1 MGKTL
6 ENKDLYAP
14 DEFPNLEYIVLDVRK
29 TLRNGKIT
37 PDNPRYELLLDTAIR
52 TTLLK
57 GKFGILMPSQP
68 SSEKAEWFDKI
79 KEELAPGKSAKGWE
93 IESARLQQ
101 LQEERRAGQTYE
113 ESDL

>member
-14 DEFPNLEYIVLDVRK
+14 DEFPNLEYILLDVRK

-68 SSEKAEWFDKI
+68 SSEKAEWFI
-79 KEELAPGKSAKGWE
+79 NPPSNYAPKHT
-93 IESARLQQ
+93 ARFSP
-101 LQEERRAGQTYE
+101 ENMI
-113 ESDL
+113 